1 MCAAGDKTRNFPLK
15 AGTVYPSPTLKAL
28 FFRHERQH
36 IFSVCN
42 IITKNLNYR
51 NKMTAFCY
59 RFVTISPYCTKI
71 YIISSEKTA
80 KLYAIRRAC
89 PIYIRCHPYA
99 KVHILILKSGGW
111 CGGFAREQP
120 YLALFCRFFWQKYSR
135 TSIYFTSI
143 LQHFPVLFHIS
154 AEFTAYMPYSYQIL
168 QLDGVRMPYIKIMQN
183 AANLMYFTPILEI

>member
-1 MCAAGDKTRNFPLK
+1 
-15 AGTVYPSPTLKAL
+15 
-28 FFRHERQH
+28 
-36 IFSVCN
+36 
-42 IITKNLNYR
+42 
-51 NKMTAFCY
+51 MTAFCY

-89 PIYIRCHPYA
+89 PFYIRCHPYA

-120 YLALFCRFFWQKYSR
+120 YLALFCRFFDKNAVGQAYILSR
-135 TSIYFTSI
+135 FLQYFSA
-143 LQHFPVLFHIS
+143 LFHIS

-168 QLDGVRMPYIKIMQN
+168 QLGGVRMPYIKILQN
-183 AANLMYFTPILEI
+183 TANLMYFAPILEI